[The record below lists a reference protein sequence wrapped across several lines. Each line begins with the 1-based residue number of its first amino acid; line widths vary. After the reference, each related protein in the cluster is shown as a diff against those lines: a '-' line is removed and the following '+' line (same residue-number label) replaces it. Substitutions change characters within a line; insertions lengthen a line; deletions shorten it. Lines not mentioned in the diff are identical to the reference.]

1 MIKHIVIF
9 KLNPPYTPEEKANSL
24 KKLQDIFSPLAHK
37 LGYIIDYRTEFNIST
52 TDNAGDFVID
62 SVFASL
68 DDLKRYQSC
77 REHQDAIAE
86 ASEIRKTK
94 TVADYEF

>member
-9 KLNPPYTPEEKANSL
+9 KLNPPYTPEEKTIYL
-24 KKLQDIFSPLAHK
+24 KKLQDIFSPLAKK
-37 LGYIIDYRTEFNIST
+37 LSYIIEYRTEVNINPT
-52 TDNAGDFVID
+52 ENAGDFVID

-68 DDLKRYQSC
+68 EDLKRYHSC
-77 REHQDAIAE
+77 REHQDAIAD

-94 TVADYEF
+94 IVIDYEF

>member
-24 KKLQDIFSPLAHK
+24 RKLKEIFSPLAQK
-37 LGYIIDYRTEFNIST
+37 LSYIIEYRTEFNVNPS
-52 TDNAGDFVID
+52 DSAGDFVID

-94 TVADYEF
+94 TVVDYEF

>member
-9 KLNPPYTPEEKANSL
+9 KLNPPYTPEEKAKALRKL
-24 KKLQDIFSPLAHK
+24 KEIFAPLAHK
-37 LGYIIDYRTEFNIST
+37 LTYIIEYRTEFNLNPT
-52 TDNAGDFVID
+52 ENAGDFVID

-86 ASEIRKTK
+86 ASENKNSC
-94 TVADYEF
+94 